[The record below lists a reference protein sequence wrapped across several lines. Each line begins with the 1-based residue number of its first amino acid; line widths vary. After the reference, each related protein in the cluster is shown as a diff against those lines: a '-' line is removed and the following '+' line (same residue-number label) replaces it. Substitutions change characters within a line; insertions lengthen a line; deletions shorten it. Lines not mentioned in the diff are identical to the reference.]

1 MTTLTMDQLTMQM
14 IMKLIVIDLFSILM
28 GMKMNVMDF
37 METKLKMKGMNFME
51 IKLNIKVM
59 DFIMLKMYLK
69 MKVMIF
75 FGNEDVFEDEGGAKD
90 DILVNVDIGVNAD
103 GRESHIQ
110 INNVVNILNLD
121 QETLTGDDFP
131 RIDFLDHEVAYLF
144 YTWNAKFTDFFV
156 CKSHVLRNKNGQ
168 VIQQTFLCS
177 RAGEKKRV
185 LSMSQRKRKT
195 RNETCCECK
204 AFFCVHISQHN
215 HNWYVSKGKY
225 YHNHAMLDRRYCPL
239 LVAHKNMTTTNI
251 MQIDNFRKVGI
262 RIPHIF
268 AAFANISSG
277 YENVG
282 FVMKDIYNQYGKQ
295 RHEQSF
301 DIIGMLNKDMNK
313 VSMLQV

>member
-1 MTTLTMDQLTMQM
+1 M
-14 IMKLIVIDLFSILM
+14 IFQGLIFWTMKLLTYFTPGMQSLLISLFAKAMCLGTRM
-28 GMKMNVMDF
+28 G
-37 METKLKMKGMNFME
+37 KLSNK
-51 IKLNIKVM
+51 
-59 DFIMLKMYLK
+59 
-69 MKVMIF
+69 
-75 FGNEDVFEDEGGAKD
+75 
-90 DILVNVDIGVNAD
+90 
-103 GRESHIQ
+103 H
-110 INNVVNILNLD
+110 
-121 QETLTGDDFP
+121 
-131 RIDFLDHEVAYLF
+131 F
-144 YTWNAKFTDFFV
+144 YAPVPGK
-156 CKSHVLRNKNGQ
+156 
-168 VIQQTFLCS
+168 
-177 RAGEKKRV
+177 KKRV

-251 MQIDNFRKVGI
+251 RQIDNFRKVGI

-301 DIIGMLNKDMNK
+301 AVIGMLNKDMNK
-313 VSMLQV
+313 VSML